1 MSERTLIPISAQ
13 PKIGKI
19 DEAEYFR
26 LYEKSLAD
34 PDAFWGEHG
43 KRLDW
48 IKPYTKICNASFTGD
63 VSIRWYEDGTLNASA
78 NCIDRHLA
86 KRGDQTAILWEGDD
100 PAEDRRVTYRELHE
114 SVCRLANA
122 LKAKGV
128 KKGDR
133 VTIYLPMI
141 PEAAVA
147 MLACARIGA
156 IHSVV
161 FGGFSPDSL
170 AGRIED
176 CRSTVLITADEGL
189 RGGRKVP
196 LKRNADTALRQCP
209 DVKTVIVVKRTG
221 GDIDWVKGR
230 DHWYDEVCAAASP
243 ECPPAEM
250 SAEDPLFILYTSGS
264 TGKPKGVLH
273 TTGGYLAFTSMTHEY
288 VFDYRDGEIY
298 WCTADVGWVTGH
310 SYIVYGPLAN
320 GATTVMFEGVPN
332 YPDPSRFWQVVDKHK
347 VSIFYTAPTAIR
359 ALMREGEDYVRKTS
373 RKSLRLLGTVGEPIN
388 PEAWLWYY
396 DHVGDKRCPIVDT
409 WWQTETGG
417 ILITPIPGA
426 TPLKPGSAT
435 RPFFGVEPVIVD
447 GDGKRSPD
455 GVAARAIS
463 AWRAPGRARCARCS
477 AITSALSKPISR
489 PSKGFTSPVTERG
502 ATPTAS
508 TGSPAAST
516 MSSMSPATASAP
528 PKSRARLSRIR
539 RSPRPRW
546 SAIRMTS
553 RGRGSTPM

>member
-13 PKIGKI
+13 PRIGKI

-26 LYEKSLAD
+26 LYEQSLAD
-34 PDAFWGEHG
+34 PDGFWGEQG

-48 IKPYTKICNASFTGD
+48 IKPYTKVCNASFTGD

-100 PAEDRRVTYRELHE
+100 PAEDRRVSYRELHE

-196 LKRNADTALRQCP
+196 LKRNADTALKQCP
-209 DVKTVIVVKRTG
+209 QVKTVIVVKRTG

-230 DHWYDEVCAAASP
+230 DHWYDEVCAVASP

-250 SAEDPLFILYTSGS
+250 SAEDPLFILYT
-264 TGKPKGVLH
+264 
-273 TTGGYLAFTSMTHEY
+273 
-288 VFDYRDGEIY
+288 
-298 WCTADVGWVTGH
+298 
-310 SYIVYGPLAN
+310 
-320 GATTVMFEGVPN
+320 
-332 YPDPSRFWQVVDKHK
+332 
-347 VSIFYTAPTAIR
+347 
-359 ALMREGEDYVRKTS
+359 
-373 RKSLRLLGTVGEPIN
+373 
-388 PEAWLWYY
+388 
-396 DHVGDKRCPIVDT
+396 
-409 WWQTETGG
+409 
-417 ILITPIPGA
+417 
-426 TPLKPGSAT
+426 
-435 RPFFGVEPVIVD
+435 
-447 GDGKRSPD
+447 
-455 GVAARAIS
+455 
-463 AWRAPGRARCARCS
+463 
-477 AITSALSKPISR
+477 
-489 PSKGFTSPVTERG
+489 
-502 ATPTAS
+502 
-508 TGSPAAST
+508 
-516 MSSMSPATASAP
+516 
-528 PKSRARLSRIR
+528 
-539 RSPRPRW
+539 
-546 SAIRMTS
+546 
-553 RGRGSTPM
+553 